1 MAKTERPRFYCR
13 HCGNEYAR
21 WEGKCPAC
29 DEWDALIEAPPE
41 KGEARPRRGGKSDSR
56 AAALPSLGARPK
68 PLKDHA
74 AERIPRLP
82 IPIGEFHRVLGGGA
96 VPGGS
101 ILVGGEPG
109 IGKSTLLL
117 QVLGAMA
124 GETSGGRI
132 AERGALETEVSGQKS
147 DVGSRRSDRSDS
159 TVPGQ
164 QPTACSRP
172 LLYISGEEAPSQIA
186 ARGLRLGDR
195 PSENGGP
202 AYDFESPSLKLAGET
217 DLETI
222 LQILE
227 EERPRLVVIDSVQ
240 TLRDPSVASA
250 PGSVSQ
256 VRECA
261 LSLVDAARRLEIALF
276 LIGHVT
282 KDGSLA
288 GPRVLE
294 HVVDTVL
301 NFEGDTRLGL
311 RVLRAQKNR
320 FGSTHEVGL
329 FEMSGAGLIEVPDPS
344 SALLDR
350 DGAEDKGAGSTVGA
364 LCEGSRV
371 LLVEVQA
378 LTVPVPS
385 GGSPRRRATG
395 LDANRLAMLLAVL
408 ETKAGVPFGALDVF
422 VSAAGGFDVDEPAA
436 DLPIALALSSVASG
450 RRIREGLVSAG
461 EIGLGGELRPVPRV
475 EARLAEA
482 RRLGF
487 THVLLPTRGR
497 EVSGSAASGLKLLRT
512 RTIHEALSVALE

>member
-1 MAKTERPRFYCR
+1 MPKTERTRFYCK

-21 WEGKCPAC
+21 WEGRCPAC
-29 DEWDALIEAPPE
+29 NEWDALVEAPPE
-41 KGEARPRRGGKSDSR
+41 RAAARPRKGGKGESR
-56 AAALPSLGARPK
+56 AAALPSLGARPR
-68 PLKDHA
+68 PLKEYA
-74 AERIPRLP
+74 AERVPRLP

-101 ILVGGEPG
+101 VLVGGEPG

-117 QVLGAMA
+117 QVLGALA
-124 GETSGGRI
+124 GEAAGGSGGRG
-132 AERGALETEVSGQKS
+132 AEGDDPPAAPV
-147 DVGSRRSDRSDS
+147 
-159 TVPGQ
+159 
-164 QPTACSRP
+164 RP
-172 LLYISGEEAPSQIA
+172 LLYLSGEEAPSQIA

-195 PSENGGP
+195 PSGNGGP
-202 AYDFESPSLKLAGET
+202 RYDFESPALRLAGET

-227 EERPRLVVIDSVQ
+227 EERPRLAVIDSIQ

-261 LSLVDAARRLEIALF
+261 LALVDAARRFEIALF

-329 FEMSGAGLIEVPDPS
+329 FEMSGAGLLEVPDPS

-350 DGAEDKGAGSTVGA
+350 DGADDKGAGSTVGA

-378 LTVPVPS
+378 LTVPVPT

-487 THVLLPTRGR
+487 THFLLPTRGR
-497 EVSGSAASGLKLLRT
+497 DVSAAAAKGLKLLRA

>member
-1 MAKTERPRFYCR
+1 MPVMPKNERPRFYCK

-29 DEWDALIEAPPE
+29 NEWDALIEAPPE
-41 KGEARPRRGGKSDSR
+41 KSDARPRKGGKSESR
-56 AAALPSLGARPK
+56 AASLPSLGARPR
-68 PLKDHA
+68 PLKDYA
-74 AERIPRLP
+74 AERVPRLP

-117 QVLGAMA
+117 QVLGALA
-124 GETSGGRI
+124 GEE
-132 AERGALETEVSGQKS
+132 ERPHRTAG
-147 DVGSRRSDRSDS
+147 SDRPNQTDDPSERS
-159 TVPGQ
+159 APASNRRPV
-164 QPTACSRP
+164 ANSRP

-186 ARGLRLGDR
+186 ARGLRLADQ

-202 AYDFESPSLKLAGET
+202 RYDFENPNLKLAGET
-217 DLETI
+217 DLETL

-227 EERPRLVVIDSVQ
+227 DERPRLAVIDSIQ

-282 KDGSLA
+282 KDGTLA

-436 DLPIALALSSVASG
+436 DLPVALALSSVATG
-450 RRIREGLVSAG
+450 RKIREGLVSAG

-482 RRLGF
+482 KRLGF
-487 THVLLPTRGR
+487 TQVLLPARGR
-497 EVSGSAASGLKLLRT
+497 AVSAGAPHGLKLLRA

>member
-1 MAKTERPRFYCR
+1 MPKNERPCFYCK
-13 HCGNEYAR
+13 HCGNEYGR

-29 DEWDALIEAPPE
+29 GEWDALIEAPAE
-41 KGEARPRRGGKSDSR
+41 RADARPRKGGKAGKSSTSR
-56 AAALPSLGARPK
+56 AAGLPALGARPK
-68 PLKDHA
+68 PLKDYA
-74 AERIPRLP
+74 AERVPRMTIPLP
-82 IPIGEFHRVLGGGA
+82 EFHRLLGGGA

-101 ILVGGEPG
+101 VLVGGEPG

-117 QVLGAMA
+117 QVLGALA
-124 GETSGGRI
+124 GSTEGGGRKEKE
-132 AERGALETEVSGQKS
+132 ERRAG
-147 DVGSRRSDRSDS
+147 
-159 TVPGQ
+159 
-164 QPTACSRP
+164 RP

-186 ARGLRLGDR
+186 ARGLRL
-195 PSENGGP
+195 SEHTAEDGGP
-202 AYDFESPSLKLAGET
+202 RYDFESPMLKLAGET
-217 DLETI
+217 DLETV
-222 LQILE
+222 LEILE
-227 EERPRLVVIDSVQ
+227 EERPQLAVIDSIQ

-250 PGSVSQ
+250 PGSASQ

-301 NFEGDTRLGL
+301 SFEGDTRLGL
-311 RVLRAQKNR
+311 RVLRVLKNR

-329 FEMSGAGLIEVPDPS
+329 FEMSGTGLIEVRDPS

-371 LLVEVQA
+371 LLVEVQG
-378 LTVPVPS
+378 LTVPVPT
-385 GGSPRRRATG
+385 GGSPRRRAAG

-408 ETKAGVPFGALDVF
+408 ETKAGVPFGGLDVF

-436 DLPIALALSSVASG
+436 DLPVALALSSVATG

-461 EIGLGGELRPVPRV
+461 EIGLAGELRPVSRV

-487 THVLLPTRGR
+487 SRFLLPVRGR
-497 EVSGSAASGLKLLRT
+497 EVSREGRKDIQILQA

>member
-1 MAKTERPRFYCR
+1 MPAMSKNERPRFYCK

-29 DEWDALIEAPPE
+29 NEWDALIEAPPE
-41 KGEARPRRGGKSDSR
+41 KSDARPRKGGKSESR

-68 PLKDHA
+68 PLKDYA
-74 AERIPRLP
+74 AERVPRMP

-101 ILVGGEPG
+101 VLVGGEPG

-117 QVLGAMA
+117 QVLGALA
-124 GETSGGRI
+124 GEESG
-132 AERGALETEVSGQKS
+132 ERKEEGEK
-147 DVGSRRSDRSDS
+147 
-159 TVPGQ
+159 
-164 QPTACSRP
+164 RP
-172 LLYISGEEAPSQIA
+172 LLYLSGEEAPSQIA

-202 AYDFESPSLKLAGET
+202 LYDFENPNLKLAGET

-227 EERPRLVVIDSVQ
+227 EERPRLAVIDSIQ

-261 LSLVDAARRLEIALF
+261 LSLVDAARRQEIALF

-282 KDGSLA
+282 KDGTLA

-436 DLPIALALSSVASG
+436 DLPVALALSSVATG
-450 RRIREGLVSAG
+450 RKIREGLVSAG

-482 RRLGF
+482 KRLGF
-487 THVLLPTRGR
+487 THVLLPSRGR
-497 EVSGSAASGLKLLRT
+497 DVSGGAQSGLKLLRA